1 MSKCTYTINGTEYDS
16 YRKALEEAIQS
27 AQDKNQPIILY
38 SKPKK
43 LNIDSLTNIIKKNND
58 LFEKSKGNKEKS
70 IGVTTLI
77 SGKHESPEDPIENL
91 IRTYSLQ
98 AGIEKHKYIQGL
110 IQNDTTLQEEAIKGR
125 KLDYKIIGGLEG
137 IQKSI
142 NGFKSWLEKIETSD
156 EKFTYHVD
164 GKSTIT
170 IEKKQFLKE
179 DKSIDK
185 DAIGRVLNQLQG
197 LLFAKEDLD
206 SFKRNIT
213 IAEIFST
220 LGIKVKD
227 VKKQA
232 LSELELIIASKD
244 LNKKTQELLR
254 NIAAKDVNISQLKG
268 VIDLLVID
276 NDGKIH
282 IIDVKTHKDN
292 SPLSD
297 KADEAHFKQLQAY
310 SDMLQFILSDKYQ
323 DKIDIIVLDINM
335 VLENQGGEDYA
346 TSKLSARKQSLRSNS
361 DNHIIDIKKLTTE
374 EQEHVIHKIESLNGS
389 LLNRSK
395 SKKESLITYLENKY
409 KKNKLGWKCAYYEYN
424 SEPCIVKL
432 SDTNID
438 STTKERQIPDEIFLV
453 SSRDE
458 SKVIRKIPR
467 EEFFENEASTLLNN
481 RYNRYEDFQNILS
494 NILDTTTEFSE
505 EHDRKSSFEG
515 LIWGRGEQHKR
526 HIYRNIIKYT
536 YGWYSIEDNQPLL
549 QQGIIV
555 LHDRAN
561 NVYDF
566 LVLDSMD
573 REDYKDYN
581 TPVQASKGST
591 VLGEI
596 LTDEQVEKYNVQK
609 IENTV
614 GNQLMMTS
622 IATISAAMD
631 SLQSKGAK
639 IGDIK
644 IINTQTGITYHKT
657 NTYEEF
663 KQYLKILADA
673 DSSFENLSEDAD
685 NLSFQSHGT
694 TVLQELSYYAISE
707 LNIEELYKLDLKDKY
722 LIIQE
727 LKSRKKAFED
737 AYKDH
742 LSRDKSTQSDEDN
755 QYTRVKQLLD
765 DLILYLE
772 YGQISPNKVSKRG
785 LDSKEAFG
793 IPFDIFKKG
802 KISKYTASGYTL
814 CGFAQGYYYATAFNN
829 PDNAVH
835 ATNQLIM
842 NVISKL
848 RIDAQESN
856 RELFEATDKFLDEK
870 TNWLKS
876 VTLGNTE
883 SVYKSLFKRNKQ
895 GEISSELLLLNPY
908 EDAMSA
914 TDKEYLEVVLWY
926 LNRTKWDGLEDEER
940 SMTYKQFKK
949 SKKFETYKNAVK
961 LNSNLRYY
969 PLMISR
975 HANKIMPDRKT
986 FKQHFYDNINR
997 WSTYI
1002 NPQHLTDKDLK
1013 KLNKSLQDLEMYT
1026 QYSDTDRERVLNETP
1041 ISSFEFN
1048 VERAV
1053 AEYSFSQIKKTYY
1066 DKTLSQ
1072 IDCIIGFLMQYSAQT
1087 GEDVTETIKTIQE
1100 RIRIALFS
1108 HNIADQDLNEV
1119 NKIVS
1124 SLKSLSSLVKIG
1136 ARPLLFLKE
1145 MTVSA
1150 LKIFGQCSFGF
1161 FEGGTL
1167 TIKDITKGYKHAFS
1181 FKDGNPENSIFDL
1194 ASMNKVSALNRH
1206 FGIADMDINKTI
1218 LKTIR
1223 DRFGLH
1229 NTLEQMMYWSQTQPD
1244 YFHRCAIFIAC
1255 MEKDGCYSAY
1265 SLKDG
1270 ILTYDMAKDERF
1282 KLFWKLKSDTSN
1294 KPEEYYKQ
1302 EALYQAY
1309 LDDFNKA
1316 GYTLKY
1322 GDKLPDCYPPSKRNS
1337 IVEQIN
1343 TTLGAFDH
1351 ELAANFQKSQYA
1363 IYFMQFKTYLASMM
1377 KFCFATRNG
1386 NTCVGDFQFKK
1397 DEFGNYLYIQGI
1409 DPNTGEY
1416 IYTTEKYDEEGNRLK
1431 GAMDFELRG
1440 MEGIFISFLKTA
1452 YDIINP
1458 NSSFREKLKS
1468 DKWEDKQQIAN
1479 TKVLLF
1485 YIFIA
1490 AALGSIGRLIAMLI
1504 EKSNKNQDT
1513 DEVEKALASEIL
1525 KFNQRV
1531 GSEFNFW
1538 NSLAEPVLDMNIVGI
1553 DVLEKSLNSTVDVIT
1568 GDKHASRLFFDNVA
1582 ALKDTHIPDIMG
1594 WN

>member
-1 MSKCTYTINGTEYDS
+1 MSKCTYTINGTDYTN
-16 YRKALEEAIQS
+16 YRKALDEAIQS
-27 AQDKNQPIILY
+27 AQDKNQPIILF
-38 SKPKK
+38 SKPKP
-43 LNIDSLTNIIKKNND
+43 LTITGLKNIIKNNN
-58 LFEKSKGNKEKS
+58 EKIKKTGKSTEKS

-77 SGKHESPEDPIENL
+77 SGKYESLEDPVQNL

-110 IQNDTTLQEEAIKGR
+110 IQGKQALQNEAIEGLVRIKESIGGFESWL
-125 KLDYKIIGGLEG
+125 KDIQSKEDNFIYKID
-137 IQKSI
+137 
-142 NGFKSWLEKIETSD
+142 ETHS
-156 EKFTYHVD
+156 
-164 GKSTIT
+164 IT
-170 IEKKQFLKE
+170 IKREQFLKE
-179 DKSIDK
+179 DKSIDTNVR
-185 DAIGRVLNQLQG
+185 DIILTDVNE
-197 LLFAKEDLD
+197 LLLAKEDLKT
-206 SFKRNIT
+206 FKGNVT
-213 IAEIFST
+213 IDKIFST
-220 LGIKVKD
+220 LGIKVTN
-227 VKKQA
+227 VKNQA
-232 LSELELIIASKD
+232 LSELELIVESTC
-244 LNKKTQELLR
+244 LNEQAQELLR
-254 NIAAKDVNISQLKG
+254 NNVAKGINISQLKG

-276 NDGKIH
+276 DNGKIH
-282 IIDVKTHKDN
+282 IIDIKTHKDN
-292 SPLSD
+292 SPLSA

-310 SDMLQFILSDKYQ
+310 SDMLQHILDGQYQ

-335 VLENQGGEDYA
+335 VRRDEGKGVFA
-346 TSKLSARKQSLRSNS
+346 TSELSARKQSIKSGS

-374 EQEHVIHKIESLNGS
+374 EQKHIIHKIESLNGS

-395 SKKESLITYLENKY
+395 SKREGLITYLENKY
-409 KKNKLGWKCAYYEYN
+409 KKNKVGWTCSFYEGYT
-424 SEPCIVKL
+424 VKL
-432 SDTNID
+432 DENID
-438 STTKERQIPDEIFLV
+438 STTKERQIPEQIELINKSGNV
-453 SSRDE
+453 KTISRQ
-458 SKVIRKIPR
+458 
-467 EEFFENEASTLLNN
+467 EFFEQEATKLLNN
-481 RYNRYEDFQNILS
+481 RYNRYETFQSNLS

-622 IATISAAMD
+622 IAAISAAMS

-644 IINTQTGITYHKT
+644 IINTQTGITYSKT

-673 DSSFENLSEDAD
+673 DSSFENLNEDAD

-694 TVLQELSYYAISE
+694 TVLQELAYYAISE

-742 LSRDKSTQSDEDN
+742 LSRDKSAQNDEDN

-870 TNWLKS
+870 TTWLKS

-1150 LKIFGQCSFGF
+1150 LKIFGQCAFGF

-1181 FKDGNPENSIFDL
+1181 FKDGNPENSLFDL

-1479 TKVLLF
+1479 TKVFLF

-1568 GDKHASRLFFDNVA
+1568 GDKHVSRLFFDNVA

-1594 WN
+1594 WD